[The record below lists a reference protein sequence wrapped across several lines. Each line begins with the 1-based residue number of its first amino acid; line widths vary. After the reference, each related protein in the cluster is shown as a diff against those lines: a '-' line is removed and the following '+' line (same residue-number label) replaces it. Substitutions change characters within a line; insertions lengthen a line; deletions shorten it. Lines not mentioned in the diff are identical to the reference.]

1 MRFEARAI
9 KATLARLAGRKS
21 KTPEEPGLE
30 PAVFVPSPLLLKEF
44 RRARTLNRNIQ
55 RASSFNPR
63 LHRRATEAAK
73 RVRAIDKYEREQFA
87 SENA

>member
-1 MRFEARAI
+1 MRFEARAV
-9 KATLARLAGRKS
+9 KATLARLAGRKG
-21 KTPEEPGLE
+21 KPPEEPTSE
-30 PAVFVPSPLLLKEF
+30 PAKFEPSPLLLKEF
-44 RRARTLNRNIQ
+44 RRARALNRNIQ

-63 LHRRATEAAK
+63 LHRRAAEAAK